1 MKVAVR
7 SFSGVRSDVS
17 DGKPVVDFAREAE
30 ALGGDSIWPSE
41 AWGTDAISPLAY
53 LAATTSKIRLGTG
66 IIQVG
71 TRTPGNLIMTALTMQ
86 SLSGGRFILGLGTS
100 GPQVMEGWHGVRFSN
115 PITRTREIIEIV
127 KKGVAGEELSY
138 KGKEYVLP
146 LPGGEGKEIRSSSPP
161 FDVPIWVASL
171 GPSNLE
177 MTGAVADGWLGGSF
191 IPESGNI
198 FIDRI
203 KAGAKKVG
211 KDFTRME
218 MMIPL
223 SLEFTDDVEEAGK
236 RHARGYGFTFG
247 AMGSMKSN
255 FYKDAYARQGYRESV
270 DRVQQL
276 WKEGRREEAR
286 EEVPVELA
294 LKSNLIGTN
303 NMVKDRIRLYKD
315 LGITSL
321 KVDLPGETMS
331 DKLSA
336 LAELMELVKSVDSE
350 MV

>member
-1 MKVAVR
+1 M
-7 SFSGVRSDVS
+7 
-17 DGKPVVDFAREAE
+17 VDFAREAE
-30 ALGGDSIWPSE
+30 ALGVDSIWTSE

-211 KDFTRME
+211 KDYTLME

>member
-1 MKVAVR
+1 M
-7 SFSGVRSDVS
+7 
-17 DGKPVVDFAREAE
+17 VDFAREAE
-30 ALGGDSIWPSE
+30 ALGVDSIWTSE

-71 TRTPGNLIMTALTMQ
+71 NRTPGNLIMTALTMQ

>member
-1 MKVAVR
+1 M
-7 SFSGVRSDVS
+7 
-17 DGKPVVDFAREAE
+17 VDFAREAE
-30 ALGGDSIWPSE
+30 ALGVDSIWTSE
-41 AWGTDAISPLAY
+41 AWGPDAISPLAY

-211 KDFTRME
+211 KDFTLME

>member
-1 MKVAVR
+1 M
-7 SFSGVRSDVS
+7 
-17 DGKPVVDFAREAE
+17 VDFAREAE
-30 ALGGDSIWPSE
+30 ALGVDSIWTSE

-127 KKGVAGEELSY
+127 KKGVAGEELLY

-211 KDFTRME
+211 KDFTLME

>member
-1 MKVAVR
+1 
-7 SFSGVRSDVS
+7 
-17 DGKPVVDFAREAE
+17 
-30 ALGGDSIWPSE
+30 
-41 AWGTDAISPLAY
+41 
-53 LAATTSKIRLGTG
+53 
-66 IIQVG
+66 
-71 TRTPGNLIMTALTMQ
+71 
-86 SLSGGRFILGLGTS
+86 
-100 GPQVMEGWHGVRFSN
+100 
-115 PITRTREIIEIV
+115 
-127 KKGVAGEELSY
+127 
-138 KGKEYVLP
+138 
-146 LPGGEGKEIRSSSPP
+146 
-161 FDVPIWVASL
+161 
-171 GPSNLE
+171 
-177 MTGAVADGWLGGSF
+177 MTGAVADGLLGGCF
-191 IPESGNI
+191 IRESGNI

-211 KDFTRME
+211 KDFTLME

-276 WKEGRREEAR
+276 WKECRREEAR

>member
-1 MKVAVR
+1 M
-7 SFSGVRSDVS
+7 
-17 DGKPVVDFAREAE
+17 VDFAREAE
-30 ALGGDSIWPSE
+30 ALGVDSIWTSE

-203 KAGAKKVG
+203 KAGANKVG
-211 KDFTRME
+211 KDFTLME

-321 KVDLPGETMS
+321 KVDLPGETIS

>member
-1 MKVAVR
+1 
-7 SFSGVRSDVS
+7 
-17 DGKPVVDFAREAE
+17 VVDFAREAE
-30 ALGGDSIWPSE
+30 ALGVDSIWTSE

-211 KDFTRME
+211 KDFTLME

>member
-1 MKVAVR
+1 M
-7 SFSGVRSDVS
+7 
-17 DGKPVVDFAREAE
+17 VDFAREAE
-30 ALGGDSIWPSE
+30 ALGVDSIWTSE

-211 KDFTRME
+211 KDFTLME

>member
-1 MKVAVR
+1 M
-7 SFSGVRSDVS
+7 
-17 DGKPVVDFAREAE
+17 VDFAREAE
-30 ALGGDSIWPSE
+30 ALGVDSIWTSE

-211 KDFTRME
+211 KDFTLME

-336 LAELMELVKSVDSE
+336 LAELMQLVKSVDSE

>member
-1 MKVAVR
+1 M
-7 SFSGVRSDVS
+7 
-17 DGKPVVDFAREAE
+17 VDFAREAE
-30 ALGGDSIWPSE
+30 ALGVDSIWTSE

-100 GPQVMEGWHGVRFSN
+100 GPQVMEGWHGVRFSY

>member
-1 MKVAVR
+1 M
-7 SFSGVRSDVS
+7 
-17 DGKPVVDFAREAE
+17 VDFAREAE
-30 ALGGDSIWPSE
+30 ALGVDSIWTSE

-211 KDFTRME
+211 KDFTLME

-303 NMVKDRIRLYKD
+303 NMVKDRIRLYKN

>member
-1 MKVAVR
+1 M
-7 SFSGVRSDVS
+7 
-17 DGKPVVDFAREAE
+17 VDFAREAE
-30 ALGGDSIWPSE
+30 ALGVDSIWTAE

>member
-1 MKVAVR
+1 M
-7 SFSGVRSDVS
+7 
-17 DGKPVVDFAREAE
+17 VDFAREAE
-30 ALGGDSIWPSE
+30 ALGVDSIWTSE

-115 PITRTREIIEIV
+115 PITRTREIIEII

-138 KGKEYVLP
+138 KGKEYILP

>member
-1 MKVAVR
+1 LKVAVR

-17 DGKPVVDFAREAE
+17 DWKPVVDFAREAE
-30 ALGGDSIWPSE
+30 ALGVDSIWTSE

-138 KGKEYVLP
+138 KGKEYILP

-211 KDFTRME
+211 KDFTLME

>member
-1 MKVAVR
+1 M
-7 SFSGVRSDVS
+7 
-17 DGKPVVDFAREAE
+17 VDFAREAE
-30 ALGGDSIWPSE
+30 ALGVDSIWTSE

-138 KGKEYVLP
+138 KGKEYILP

-211 KDFTRME
+211 KDFTLME

>member
-1 MKVAVR
+1 M
-7 SFSGVRSDVS
+7 
-17 DGKPVVDFAREAE
+17 VDFAREAE
-30 ALGGDSIWPSE
+30 ALGVDSIWTSE

-115 PITRTREIIEIV
+115 PITRTREIIEII

-138 KGKEYVLP
+138 KGKEYILP

-191 IPESGNI
+191 IPESGDI

>member
-1 MKVAVR
+1 M
-7 SFSGVRSDVS
+7 
-17 DGKPVVDFAREAE
+17 VDFAREAE
-30 ALGGDSIWPSE
+30 ALGVNSIWTSE

-211 KDFTRME
+211 KDFTLME

-303 NMVKDRIRLYKD
+303 NMVKDRIRLYKN

>member
-1 MKVAVR
+1 M
-7 SFSGVRSDVS
+7 
-17 DGKPVVDFAREAE
+17 VDFAREAE
-30 ALGGDSIWPSE
+30 ALGVDSIWTSE

-198 FIDRI
+198 FIERI

>member
-1 MKVAVR
+1 M
-7 SFSGVRSDVS
+7 
-17 DGKPVVDFAREAE
+17 VDFAREAE
-30 ALGGDSIWPSE
+30 ALGVNSIWTSE

-211 KDFTRME
+211 KDFTLME

>member
-1 MKVAVR
+1 M
-7 SFSGVRSDVS
+7 
-17 DGKPVVDFAREAE
+17 VDFAREAE
-30 ALGGDSIWPSE
+30 ALGVDSIWTSE

-146 LPGGEGKEIRSSSPP
+146 LPGGEGKEIISSSPP

-211 KDFTRME
+211 KDFTLME

>member
-1 MKVAVR
+1 M
-7 SFSGVRSDVS
+7 
-17 DGKPVVDFAREAE
+17 VDFAREAE
-30 ALGGDSIWPSE
+30 ALGVDSIWTSE

-86 SLSGGRFILGLGTS
+86 SLSGGRFILGLGSS
-100 GPQVMEGWHGVRFSN
+100 GRQVMEGWHGVRFSN

>member
-1 MKVAVR
+1 M
-7 SFSGVRSDVS
+7 
-17 DGKPVVDFAREAE
+17 VDFAREAE
-30 ALGGDSIWPSE
+30 ALGVDSIWTSE

-138 KGKEYVLP
+138 KGKEYILP

>member
-1 MKVAVR
+1 M
-7 SFSGVRSDVS
+7 
-17 DGKPVVDFAREAE
+17 VDFAREAE
-30 ALGGDSIWPSE
+30 ALGVDSIWTSE

-127 KKGVAGEELSY
+127 KKGVAGEELLY

-211 KDFTRME
+211 KDFTLME

-270 DRVQQL
+270 DRVQKL

>member
-1 MKVAVR
+1 M
-7 SFSGVRSDVS
+7 
-17 DGKPVVDFAREAE
+17 VDFAREAE
-30 ALGGDSIWPSE
+30 ALGVDSIWTSE

-127 KKGVAGEELSY
+127 KKGVAGEELLY

>member
-1 MKVAVR
+1 M
-7 SFSGVRSDVS
+7 
-17 DGKPVVDFAREAE
+17 VDFAREAE
-30 ALGGDSIWPSE
+30 ALGVDSIWTSE

-294 LKSNLIGTN
+294 LKANLIGTN

>member
-1 MKVAVR
+1 M
-7 SFSGVRSDVS
+7 
-17 DGKPVVDFAREAE
+17 VDFAREAE
-30 ALGGDSIWPSE
+30 ALGVDSIWTSE

-350 MV
+350 MG

>member
-1 MKVAVR
+1 M
-7 SFSGVRSDVS
+7 
-17 DGKPVVDFAREAE
+17 VDFAREAE
-30 ALGGDSIWPSE
+30 ALGVDSIWTSE

-100 GPQVMEGWHGVRFSN
+100 GPHVMEGWHGVRFSN

-211 KDFTRME
+211 KDFTLME

>member
-1 MKVAVR
+1 M
-7 SFSGVRSDVS
+7 
-17 DGKPVVDFAREAE
+17 VDFAREAE
-30 ALGGDSIWPSE
+30 ALGVDSIWTSE

-127 KKGVAGEELSY
+127 KKGVAGEALLY

-177 MTGAVADGWLGGSF
+177 MTGAVAEGWLGGSF

-211 KDFTRME
+211 KDFTLME

>member
-1 MKVAVR
+1 
-7 SFSGVRSDVS
+7 
-17 DGKPVVDFAREAE
+17 
-30 ALGGDSIWPSE
+30 
-41 AWGTDAISPLAY
+41 
-53 LAATTSKIRLGTG
+53 
-66 IIQVG
+66 
-71 TRTPGNLIMTALTMQ
+71 
-86 SLSGGRFILGLGTS
+86 
-100 GPQVMEGWHGVRFSN
+100 
-115 PITRTREIIEIV
+115 
-127 KKGVAGEELSY
+127 
-138 KGKEYVLP
+138 
-146 LPGGEGKEIRSSSPP
+146 
-161 FDVPIWVASL
+161 
-171 GPSNLE
+171 

-211 KDFTRME
+211 KDFTLME

>member
-1 MKVAVR
+1 M
-7 SFSGVRSDVS
+7 
-17 DGKPVVDFAREAE
+17 VDFAREAE
-30 ALGGDSIWPSE
+30 ALGVDSIWTSE

-127 KKGVAGEELSY
+127 KKGVAGKELSY
-138 KGKEYVLP
+138 MGKEYVLP

>member
-1 MKVAVR
+1 M
-7 SFSGVRSDVS
+7 
-17 DGKPVVDFAREAE
+17 VDFAREAE
-30 ALGGDSIWPSE
+30 ALGVDSIWTSE

-115 PITRTREIIEIV
+115 PITRTREIIEII

-138 KGKEYVLP
+138 KGKEYILP

-211 KDFTRME
+211 KDFTLME

-247 AMGSMKSN
+247 ARGSMKSN

>member
-1 MKVAVR
+1 M
-7 SFSGVRSDVS
+7 
-17 DGKPVVDFAREAE
+17 VDFAREAE
-30 ALGGDSIWPSE
+30 ALGVDSIWTSE

-127 KKGVAGEELSY
+127 KNGVAGEELSY

>member
-1 MKVAVR
+1 M
-7 SFSGVRSDVS
+7 
-17 DGKPVVDFAREAE
+17 VDFAREAE
-30 ALGGDSIWPSE
+30 ALGVDSIWTSE

-127 KKGVAGEELSY
+127 KKGVAGEELLY

-255 FYKDAYARQGYRESV
+255 FYKDAYARQGYGESV

-321 KVDLPGETMS
+321 KVDLPGETIS

>member
-1 MKVAVR
+1 M
-7 SFSGVRSDVS
+7 
-17 DGKPVVDFAREAE
+17 VDFAREAE
-30 ALGGDSIWPSE
+30 ALGVDSIWTSE

>member
-1 MKVAVR
+1 M
-7 SFSGVRSDVS
+7 
-17 DGKPVVDFAREAE
+17 VDFAREAE
-30 ALGGDSIWPSE
+30 ALGVDSIWTSE

-127 KKGVAGEELSY
+127 KKGGAGEELSY

-211 KDFTRME
+211 KDFTLME

>member
-1 MKVAVR
+1 M
-7 SFSGVRSDVS
+7 
-17 DGKPVVDFAREAE
+17 VDFAREAE
-30 ALGGDSIWPSE
+30 ALGVDSIWTSE

-270 DRVQQL
+270 DRVQKL

>member
-1 MKVAVR
+1 M
-7 SFSGVRSDVS
+7 
-17 DGKPVVDFAREAE
+17 VDFAREAE
-30 ALGGDSIWPSE
+30 ALGVDSIWTSE

-177 MTGAVADGWLGGSF
+177 MTGAGADGWLGGSF